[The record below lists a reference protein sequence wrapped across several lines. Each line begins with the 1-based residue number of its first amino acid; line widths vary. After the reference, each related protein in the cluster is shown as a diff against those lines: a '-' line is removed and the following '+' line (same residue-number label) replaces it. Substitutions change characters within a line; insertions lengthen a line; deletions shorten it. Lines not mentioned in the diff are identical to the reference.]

1 MKTYTVIIALLS
13 VLGLTNAITNEELS
27 LSLHHSMDGEH
38 RHHPLVLAR
47 KMNNVEEI

>member
-1 MKTYTVIIALLS
+1 MKVYTVIVALLS
-13 VLGLTNAITNEELS
+13 TLGLTKAMNSDGLGLS
-27 LSLHHSMDGEH
+27 LVNSIERQH